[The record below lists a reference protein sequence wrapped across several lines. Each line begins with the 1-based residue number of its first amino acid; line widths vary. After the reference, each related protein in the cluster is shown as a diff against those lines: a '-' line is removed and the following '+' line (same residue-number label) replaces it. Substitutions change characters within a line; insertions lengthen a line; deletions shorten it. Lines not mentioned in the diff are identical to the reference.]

1 MLAKDIMIKPVHT
14 VDENSSL
21 ETAAQ
26 TMLLSHIGFLPVT
39 NRLGQLVGIVT
50 DSDFND
56 KERGVPFSLYRH
68 PQYFAQWMSQ
78 DGIEKMYADARTRK
92 VREIMSTAVSSV
104 LATDTLERVLDR
116 ILKTGH
122 RRLPVM
128 SEGTLV
134 GIVSR
139 HDLLKLMVKPQ
150 VRELM
155 VAAG

>member
-1 MLAKDIMIKPVHT
+1 MLAKDIMTKPVHT

-26 TMLLSHIGFLPVT
+26 TMLLSHIGCLPVT

-50 DSDFND
+50 DSDFNE
-56 KERGVPFSLYRH
+56 KERGVPFAVYRH
-68 PQYFAQWMSQ
+68 PQWFEQWVTKTGV
-78 DGIEKMYADARTRK
+78 DKMYAEAE
-92 VREIMSTAVSSV
+92 VRIVKEIMSTAVSTV
-104 LATDTLERVLDR
+104 LATDTLERVVDR
-116 ILKTGH
+116 MLKTGH

-150 VRELM
+150 VREFM
-155 VAAG
+155 VAG